1 MVIDRKNTSQSWQTN
16 MQQRLIKRNADEL
29 EARTLTRVIGRN
41 IYIQAIEPE
50 SPHYGDLWFDLS
62 FLEI

>member
-41 IYIQAIEPE
+41 IYIQAEEPS
-50 SPHYGDLWFDLS
+50 SPQVGDLWFDLS
-62 FLEI
+62 FLEE